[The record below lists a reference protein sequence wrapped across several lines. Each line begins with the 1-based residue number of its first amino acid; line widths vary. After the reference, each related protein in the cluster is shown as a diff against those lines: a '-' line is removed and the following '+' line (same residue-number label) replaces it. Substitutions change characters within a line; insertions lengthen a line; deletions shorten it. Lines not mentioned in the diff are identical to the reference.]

1 MNNGTFDFNL
11 FLKESK
17 ETLLNPKS
25 YFSTMKISGGM
36 IEPLIKAVIYGAIA
50 GVIYFL
56 WGILGLG
63 SAVGGLFGGA
73 VGIMLFIWAF
83 IAAVIG
89 MFIGGVVLLII
100 SSICKGNT
108 DFEANVRVTAA
119 LMVVVPISALFGFT
133 MGINFSLGL
142 IISLVIKLYGLW
154 LLYHGLVEAL
164 KGKKYSFD
172 EEAKAYY
179 DVEPPAFPEEHFK
192 KLVADLGSLVPGE
205 GPIPERVEHYRRQFT
220 VTPDRMDRV
229 FNSAIN
235 ECRLRTK
242 KYITLPENE
251 TFRLEYVHNK
261 SWSGYNWYKGN
272 NTSLIQINT
281 DLPIFLERAIDLA
294 AHEGYPGHHVYNSL
308 LETAFVRNFGWVEFT
323 VYPLFSSQSLIA
335 EGTAN
340 FGIEVAFPGK
350 QRMEFERDVLFPL
363 AGLNSNKAEDYSKVQ
378 ILAAKLSYAGNEAA
392 RRYLN
397 GEISRED
404 AIQWL
409 VNYALMSPER
419 ASQRT
424 RFFDQYRSYVI
435 NYNLGYDM
443 VRQYIERRGGTE
455 DKPGKRWEEFTRLI
469 SSPRLPSG
477 LV

>member
-1 MNNGTFDFNL
+1 MPHR
-11 FLKESK
+11 
-17 ETLLNPKS
+17 LN
-25 YFSTMKISGGM
+25 
-36 IEPLIKAVIYGAIA
+36 KALNTIA
-50 GVIYFL
+50 EEYTKLVL
-56 WGILGLG
+56 
-63 SAVGGLFGGA
+63 AVGQHDADYIDAYYGPKEWLEEANSGKKSLD
-73 VGIMLFIWAF
+73 IIKQ
-83 IAAVIG
+83 AALPLQTQLVELNSGRAEVI
-89 MFIGGVVLLII
+89 LQLRHQYLKKQI
-100 SSICKGNT
+100 SS
-108 DFEANVRVTAA
+108 
-119 LMVVVPISALFGFT
+119 
-133 MGINFSLGL
+133 L
-142 IISLVIKLYGLW
+142 IAR
-154 LLYHGLVEAL
+154 VEAL